1 MTAQRHARL
10 AELIANP
17 PPGSKLAAAKEYGI
31 DLTLLLNSLE
41 RTPTERAET
50 LCATALF
57 FGELGRAGERLR
69 TKK

>member
-1 MTAQRHARL
+1 MTLQRHARL

-17 PPGSKLAAAKEYGI
+17 PPRSKLAAAKEYGI
-31 DLTLLLNSLE
+31 DLTLLLSSLE

-50 LCATALF
+50 LCAAARF

-69 TKK
+69 AKK